1 MRIAARVLVYAAL
14 GLIQLAWAQGVL
26 EIIPLRHRTVDQV
39 LPVLRPLLEP
49 GGTLSG
55 QSNQLIVRTSPA
67 NLAEIRR
74 ALDSIDTPL
83 RRLVISVRF
92 EDAGQARDSS
102 IDSRVVIRAGEGGGG
117 ASGDQPTPRQ
127 GTSAAVRIQDSRS
140 ARDERVD
147 QRVQVLEGG
156 HAFIAS
162 GESRPLR
169 QQNVVRTPSGTV
181 VTESTTVI
189 QQAATGFEVVPRLAG
204 DTVFLE
210 IAPQREAFAPG
221 RPGAAGVVQG
231 QRVASSVSGRL
242 GEWFELGGTSGVS
255 VRDERGILSAR
266 DARAS
271 DSRRIWVKV
280 DEVKP

>member
-1 MRIAARVLVYAAL
+1 LS
-14 GLIQLAWAQGVL
+14 QLAWAQGVL

-55 QSNQLIVRTSPA
+55 QSNQLIVRTSAA

-74 ALDSIDTPL
+74 VLDSIDTRL

-102 IDSRVVIRAGEGGGG
+102 VDSRVVIRAGEGGGG
-117 ASGDQPTPRQ
+117 A
-127 GTSAAVRIQDSRS
+127 SAAVRIQDSRS

-156 HAFIAS
+156 LATIAS

-181 VTESTTVI
+181 ITESTVM
-189 QQAATGFEVVPRLAG
+189 QEAASGFEVVPRLAG
-204 DTVFLE
+204 DTVFLD

-221 RPGAAGVVQG
+221 RQGAAGVVQG

-242 GEWFELGGTSGVS
+242 GEWFELGGTSGAS

-280 DEVKP
+280 EEVKP

>member
-1 MRIAARVLVYAAL
+1 MS
-14 GLIQLAWAQGVL
+14 QLAWAQGVL
-26 EIIPLRHRTVDQV
+26 EIISLRHRTVDQV

-55 QSNQLIVRTSPA
+55 QSNQLIVRTSAA

-74 ALDSIDTPL
+74 VLDSIDTPL

-102 IDSRVVIRAGEGGGG
+102 VDSRVVIHAGEGGGG
-117 ASGDQPTPRQ
+117 A
-127 GTSAAVRIQDSRS
+127 SAAVRIQDSRS

-156 HAFIAS
+156 RATIAS

-181 VTESTTVI
+181 ISESTVM
-189 QQAATGFEVVPRLAG
+189 QEAASGFEVVPRLAG
-204 DTVFLE
+204 DTVFLD

-221 RPGAAGVVQG
+221 RQGAAGVVQG

-242 GEWFELGGTSGVS
+242 GEWFQLGGTSGAG

-266 DARAS
+266 DASAS

-280 DEVKP
+280 EEVKP

>member
-1 MRIAARVLVYAAL
+1 LS
-14 GLIQLAWAQGVL
+14 QLAWAQGVL

-55 QSNQLIVRTSPA
+55 QSNQLIVRTSAA

-74 ALDSIDTPL
+74 VLDSIDTRL

-102 IDSRVVIRAGEGGGG
+102 VDSRVVIRAGEGGGG
-117 ASGDQPTPRQ
+117 A
-127 GTSAAVRIQDSRS
+127 SAAVRIQDSRS

-156 HAFIAS
+156 LATIAS

-181 VTESTTVI
+181 ITESTVM
-189 QQAATGFEVVPRLAG
+189 QEAASGFEVVPRLAG
-204 DTVFLE
+204 DTVFLD
-210 IAPQREAFAPG
+210 IAPQREAFTPG
-221 RPGAAGVVQG
+221 RQGAAGVVQG

-242 GEWFELGGTSGVS
+242 GEWFELGGTSGAS

-280 DEVKP
+280 EEVKP

>member
-1 MRIAARVLVYAAL
+1 
-14 GLIQLAWAQGVL
+14 
-26 EIIPLRHRTVDQV
+26 
-39 LPVLRPLLEP
+39 
-49 GGTLSG
+49 
-55 QSNQLIVRTSPA
+55 LIVRTSAA

-74 ALDSIDTPL
+74 VLDSIDSPL

-102 IDSRVVIRAGEGGGG
+102 VDSRVVIRAGEGGGG
-117 ASGDQPTPRQ
+117 ASGDQPVPRQ
-127 GTSAAVRIQDSRS
+127 GASAAVRIQDSRS

-147 QRVQVLEGG
+147 QRLQVLEGG
-156 HAFIAS
+156 QAFIAS

-181 VTESTTVI
+181 ITESTVI
-189 QQAATGFEVVPRLAG
+189 QQAASGFEVVPRLAG

-221 RPGAAGVVQG
+221 RQGAAGAVQG
-231 QRVASSVSGRL
+231 QRMASSVSGRL
-242 GEWFELGGTSGVS
+242 GEWFELGGTSGAS

-266 DARAS
+266 DSRAS

-280 DEVKP
+280 EEVKP